1 MTDRALNT
9 VKSWLTIGGTIA
21 AIAFGWA
28 TLSAQ
33 VTFLDSKK
41 ADRIEIE
48 ELRILLRQA
57 EERAIRIDERTAR
70 IERHLCRSRPNDIG
84 C

>member
-1 MTDRALNT
+1 MTDRQMTT
-9 VKSWLTIGGTIA
+9 VKNWLTIGGTIA
-21 AIAFGWA
+21 AITFAWA

-33 VTFLDSKK
+33 VTALDVRK

-48 ELRILLRQA
+48 ELRLMLRAA
-57 EERAIRIDERTAR
+57 EERAIRIDERTQR